1 MHPALHTIDHRPWPI
16 PSSHWRLSQNWLD
29 LLFAH
34 YPVPPSAL
42 QALVPDALEI
52 DTFEGQSWIGV
63 VPFRMTGIRV
73 WPFPS
78 VPGTSAFLEL
88 NLRLYVRYQDRPG
101 VWFISLDASNT
112 LAVHTARWLFDL
124 PYHRAGMRMETRG
137 DTFRFWSDRPART
150 LRPRLSADPPSPV
163 RVEFTAEYTPTGP
176 EFLAARGSLEHF
188 LTERYCLY
196 SLSPRG
202 RICRS
207 EVHHAP
213 WPLRVARGHV
223 DAKGL
228 LAATGLEPYASQP
241 PLLHF
246 SRGVSTIIW
255 NPARVDSTRVDRLSK
270 S

>member
-1 MHPALHTIDHRPWPI
+1 MHPALQTVDHRPWPL
-16 PSSHWRLSQNWLD
+16 PAGHWRLAQNWLD

-34 YPVPPSAL
+34 YPVPPAAL
-42 QALVPDALEI
+42 RPLVPAELEI
-52 DTFEGQSWIGV
+52 DAYEGQSWIGV
-63 VPFRMTGIRV
+63 VPFRMTGIRA

-124 PYHRAGMRMETRG
+124 PYHRATMSMKTRG
-137 DTFRFWSDRPART
+137 DTVKFHSDRPPRQ
-150 LRPRLSADPPSPV
+150 LRPRLSADPATPV
-163 RVEFTAEYTPTGP
+163 RVMFDAEYTPDGP
-176 EFLAARGSLEHF
+176 EFHARPGSLEHF

-202 RICRS
+202 RLCRS

-213 WPLRVARGHV
+213 WPLRVAHGHV
-223 DAKGL
+223 DAAGL
-228 LAATGLEPYASQP
+228 LAATGLENHALHQ

-246 SRGVSTIIW
+246 SRGVSTVIW
-255 NPARVDSTRVDRLSK
+255 TPKRLPERTGRN
-270 S
+270 

>member
-1 MHPALHTIDHRPWPI
+1 MHPALAKTDHRPWPI
-16 PSSHWRLSQNWLD
+16 PTSHWRLAQNWLD

-34 YPVPPSAL
+34 YPVPPEVL
-42 QALVPDALEI
+42 RPLVPQPLEI
-52 DTFEGQSWIGV
+52 DAYEGQSWVGV

-101 VWFISLDASNT
+101 VWFVSLDASNT
-112 LAVHTARWLFDL
+112 LAVHTARRLFDL
-124 PYHRAGMRMETRG
+124 PYHRASMRMETRS
-137 DTFRFWSDRPART
+137 DAICFWSDRPARS
-150 LRPRLSADPPSPV
+150 LRPRLAADPKEPM
-163 RVEFTAEYTPTGP
+163 RVEFAADYTPEGP
-176 EFLAARGSLEHF
+176 EFLAKPGSLEHF

-202 RICRS
+202 RLCRS

-213 WPLRVARGHV
+213 WPLQLARGQV
-223 DAKGL
+223 DAAGL
-228 LAATGLEPYASQP
+228 LAATDLKPYADQS

-255 NPARVDSTRVDRLSK
+255 MPTPLGDKR
-270 S
+270 

>member
-1 MHPALHTIDHRPWPI
+1 MELTPFMHPALAKTDHRPWPL
-16 PSSHWRLSQNWLD
+16 PRGHWRLSQNWLD

-34 YPVPPSAL
+34 YPVPAEAVRP
-42 QALVPDALEI
+42 LVPSALEI
-52 DTFEGQSWIGV
+52 DAYEGRTWVGV
-63 VPFRMTGIRV
+63 VPFRMTGIRA

-78 VPGTSAFLEL
+78 VPGTAAFLEL

-101 VWFISLDASNT
+101 VWFVSLDASNT

-124 PYHRAGMRMETRG
+124 PYHRAKMRMETRG
-137 DTFRFWSDRPART
+137 DTFHFWSDRPARS
-150 LRPRLSADPPSPV
+150 LRPRLVADPKEPM
-163 RVEFTAEYTPTGP
+163 RVEFAADYTPDGP
-176 EFLAARGSLEHF
+176 EFLAKPGSLEHF

-202 RICRS
+202 RLCRS

-213 WPLRVARGHV
+213 WPLRVAQGRI
-223 DAKGL
+223 DAAGL
-228 LAATGLEPYASQP
+228 LAATGLESHAHQA

-255 NPARVDSTRVDRLSK
+255 TPQRLDK
-270 S
+270 R